1 MDKKTK
7 RSIILDVITIIVTAI
22 DIIITLKLANKT
34 NESESENA

>member
-22 DIIITLKLANKT
+22 DIIITLKLANKVD
-34 NESESENA
+34 ELENA